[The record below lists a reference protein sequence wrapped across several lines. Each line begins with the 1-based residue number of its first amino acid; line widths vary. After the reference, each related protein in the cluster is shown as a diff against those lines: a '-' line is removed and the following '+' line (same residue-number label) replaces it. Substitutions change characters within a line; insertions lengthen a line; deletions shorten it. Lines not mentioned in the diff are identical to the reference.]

1 MKVNKVYCLFEQSG
15 TFKNAF
21 KELGIEA
28 EDYDILNDFG
38 QTDHRIDIFAEID
51 KAYEGQP
58 SIFDNVGDTDLIL
71 AFFPC
76 TRFECK
82 VPLLFRGENWQQQ
95 NWSDMQKLEYSMKL
109 HEELH
114 KLYTLLC
121 KLFLIS
127 IRGGYRMIV
136 ENPYNPPNYLVMF
149 FPIKPKVIIKD
160 RYAEGDYFKKPTQFF
175 FVNCEPEQNVVFEPV
190 EFVKLLKVK
199 HINEDNHIDEDYS
212 RQVQRSLIHPQFA
225 ARFIKT
231 YILTKDD
238 GLWI

>member
-38 QTDHRIDIFAEID
+38 QTDHQIDIFAEID

-58 SIFDNVGDTDLIL
+58 SIFDNVGDTDLVL

-95 NWSDMQKLEYSMKL
+95 NWSDTQKLEYSMKL

-127 IRGGYRMIV
+127 VRGGV
-136 ENPYNPPNYLVMF
+136 
-149 FPIKPKVIIKD
+149 
-160 RYAEGDYFKKPTQFF
+160 
-175 FVNCEPEQNVVFEPV
+175 QN
-190 EFVKLLKVK
+190 
-199 HINEDNHIDEDYS
+199 DN
-212 RQVQRSLIHPQFA
+212 
-225 ARFIKT
+225 
-231 YILTKDD
+231 
-238 GLWI
+238 

>member
-1 MKVNKVYCLFEQSG
+1 
-15 TFKNAF
+15 
-21 KELGIEA
+21 
-28 EDYDILNDFG
+28 
-38 QTDHRIDIFAEID
+38 
-51 KAYEGQP
+51 
-58 SIFDNVGDTDLIL
+58 
-71 AFFPC
+71 
-76 TRFECK
+76 
-82 VPLLFRGENWQQQ
+82 
-95 NWSDMQKLEYSMKL
+95 
-109 HEELH
+109 
-114 KLYTLLC
+114 
-121 KLFLIS
+121 
-127 IRGGYRMIV
+127 MII